1 MDRRLF
7 FGEKSMSVCLA
18 LEDTADRLT
27 SRDLLR
33 IANQAGGA
41 VRISPGPWLVLVD
54 VPEIHYRKIAAA
66 LRSIGYRCNIF
77 SGEMKELS
85 TFILMG
91 KGGKRYAT

>member
-7 FGEKSMSVCLA
+7 FGEKPMSVCLA

-33 IANQAGGA
+33 IADHAGGS

-54 VPEIHYRKIAAA
+54 VPEVHYPKVAED
-66 LRSIGYRCNIF
+66 LRSIGYGCNVF
-77 SGEMKELS
+77 PGKMNELS
-85 TFILMG
+85 TFVLMG
-91 KGGKRYAT
+91 KGRKRYAT